1 MGCLGAER
9 MNKTKKILITC
20 TAAVAIVGVVGL
32 AQLSN
37 RLGYKRGWQNAQV
50 AVQKYLVSH
59 QEPVVFINPSNEALA
74 MVYDGGICEPYP
86 HFVPLRH
93 HIVYVAESWS
103 PCSAVTIAP
112 YIHPVQVM
120 EAFK

>member
-1 MGCLGAER
+1 MARKWKIIALTGS
-9 MNKTKKILITC
+9 ILIVVG
-20 TAAVAIVGVVGL
+20 VAIWVGII
-32 AQLSN
+32 SN
-37 RLGYKRGWQNAQV
+37 RVGYKRGWQDAQV

-59 QEPVVFINPSNEALA
+59 QEPVVFINPNNEAMA